1 MKEKLAAIA
10 EIKAEKQKQQADRD
24 EETNRS
30 GSTTI
35 SSNTKELSPQIE
47 NIEKP
52 VGSTKLS
59 KKDSSDWG
67 NDASSEDSRDSSK
80 GSLLSILMNN

>member
-10 EIKAEKQKQQADRD
+10 EIKAEKQKQADRD
-24 EETNRS
+24 EETSREVNRS
-30 GSTTI
+30 VSTTI
-35 SSNTKELSPQIE
+35 PNNIKELSPQNEIS
-47 NIEKP
+47 EKP
-52 VGSTKLS
+52 VGSVKLS

-80 GSLLSILMNN
+80 GIKFGL

>member
-10 EIKAEKQKQQADRD
+10 EIKAEKQKQADRD

-35 SSNTKELSPQIE
+35 SSNTKELSPQNE
-47 NIEKP
+47 NNEKP
-52 VGSTKLS
+52 VGSVKLS

-80 GSLLSILMNN
+80 GNVLVY

>member
-10 EIKAEKQKQQADRD
+10 EIKAEKQKQADRD

-35 SSNTKELSPQIE
+35 SSNTKELSPQNE
-47 NIEKP
+47 NNEKP
-52 VGSTKLS
+52 VGSVKLL

-80 GSLLSILMNN
+80 GTVLVY

>member
-35 SSNTKELSPQIE
+35 SSNTKELSPQNE

-80 GSLLSILMNN
+80 GSVLSILTNN

>member
-10 EIKAEKQKQQADRD
+10 EIKAEKQKQADRD

-35 SSNTKELSPQIE
+35 SSNTKELSPQNEI
-47 NIEKP
+47 NEKP
-52 VGSTKLS
+52 VSSTKLS

-80 GSLLSILMNN
+80 GSILSILMNN

>member
-10 EIKAEKQKQQADRD
+10 EIKAEKQKQADRD

-35 SSNTKELSPQIE
+35 SSNTKELSPQNE
-47 NIEKP
+47 NNEKP
-52 VGSTKLS
+52 VGSVKLS

-80 GSLLSILMNN
+80 GNLLVY

>member
-10 EIKAEKQKQQADRD
+10 EIKAEKQKQAYRD
-24 EETNRS
+24 EETNREVHRS
-30 GSTTI
+30 VSTTI
-35 SSNTKELSPQIE
+35 SNNKELSPQNEISD
-47 NIEKP
+47 KP
-52 VGSTKLS
+52 VVKLS

-80 GSLLSILMNN
+80 GIVIKIIY